1 MPYVLGFLIAIGI
14 IVYMETVNNPSTVDQ
29 VTIIEAAKNSDDPLV
44 LEEAKKAKKE
54 LAEIQE
60 KRAEKEA
67 DKAWREANPKQYSA
81 QQVEKEQSLIGLVLA
96 GAGVLGSLVVALGL
110 LAISRRRS
118 Q

>member
-14 IVYMETVNNPSTVDQ
+14 IVYMETFNNPSTVDQ
-29 VTIIEAAKNSDDPLV
+29 VTTIEAAKNSDDPLV

-67 DKAWREANPKQYSA
+67 DKA
-81 QQVEKEQSLIGLVLA
+81 
-96 GAGVLGSLVVALGL
+96 
-110 LAISRRRS
+110 
-118 Q
+118 